1 MALLSQDGGPALYEA
16 SSGPKWCAPWFP
28 LSFCHTVASLHPSLG
43 AWIPPYRGY
52 LRVPFTLEDN
62 KWQTVGQR
70 EGHE

>member
-1 MALLSQDGGPALYEA
+1 
-16 SSGPKWCAPWFP
+16 
-28 LSFCHTVASLHPSLG
+28 LSFCHTVSSLHPSLG